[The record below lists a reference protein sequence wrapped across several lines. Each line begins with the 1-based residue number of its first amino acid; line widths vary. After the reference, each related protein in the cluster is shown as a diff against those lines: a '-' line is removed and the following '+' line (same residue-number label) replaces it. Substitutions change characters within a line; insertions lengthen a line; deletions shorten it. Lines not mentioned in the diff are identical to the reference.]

1 MNRTIRKV
9 LLVDDDPVV
18 GKLVHKLLSRRG
30 CMVESVTTGAAAL
43 SAIDAGFDGVIVLD
57 LRLPDMDGQ
66 TVFEELRRRAP
77 ACPVIFLTGYGSTD
91 LALDAIVEGAH
102 EFIDKATLLDRL
114 PRAVES
120 AFRTIEPADGDQPGG
135 TFAEFVA
142 DSREMHALFRSLRNA
157 LTSNVS
163 VLIHGESGTG
173 KELVARAIHHQGAN
187 ADGPFIAINC
197 AGIPEPLLEAELFGY
212 ERGAFTGAVA
222 RKIGKFEAARG
233 GTLMLDEIG
242 EMHPMLQAKLLRVL
256 QEGELQRLGG
266 NATIKTDVRIVS
278 ATNRDLEQEIEEGRF
293 RADLYYRLAVYSVFV
308 PPLRDRTGDV
318 PLLVDHFVKRFAKRE
333 GKQVSSV
340 NKRALDLFEVYD
352 YPGNVRELEN
362 AVSYAV
368 VSSRGPQLNMADL
381 PPSFLRSVA
390 RYRKK
395 LGEEEAAAPET
406 EGSHPGKTDD
416 PVPRTADNFPTMAEM
431 ERRHVEAALGLAA
444 GNKTAAAGLLGV
456 SRMTLYRKLAEY
468 DLGETD

>member
-1 MNRTIRKV
+1 
-9 LLVDDDPVV
+9 
-18 GKLVHKLLSRRG
+18 
-30 CMVESVTTGAAAL
+30 
-43 SAIDAGFDGVIVLD
+43 
-57 LRLPDMDGQ
+57 
-66 TVFEELRRRAP
+66 
-77 ACPVIFLTGYGSTD
+77 
-91 LALDAIVEGAH
+91 
-102 EFIDKATLLDRL
+102 
-114 PRAVES
+114 
-120 AFRTIEPADGDQPGG
+120 
-135 TFAEFVA
+135 
-142 DSREMHALFRSLRNA
+142 
-157 LTSNVS
+157 
-163 VLIHGESGTG
+163 
-173 KELVARAIHHQGAN
+173 
-187 ADGPFIAINC
+187 
-197 AGIPEPLLEAELFGY
+197 
-212 ERGAFTGAVA
+212 
-222 RKIGKFEAARG
+222 
-233 GTLMLDEIG
+233 
-242 EMHPMLQAKLLRVL
+242 MLQAKLLRVL